1 MSIRQERRAVLGPV
15 IVAVVLTMVVGCA
28 ASSPGT
34 SGADGG
40 ASASASDGQSPP
52 PTAGAAAVA
61 LDPDHPLD
69 PDSREVHLLVTE
81 QACAGGQ
88 AAEGRVQLAM
98 LTESEDTVDV
108 AIGVEPL
115 TGEVTCQ
122 SNPPTPFVVELD
134 APLGER
140 DVRDIAVEP
149 PQEITGATDPVPT
162 ATR

>member
-1 MSIRQERRAVLGPV
+1 MV
-15 IVAVVLTMVVGCA
+15 VAAALTMVVGCA
-28 ASSPGT
+28 ASNPAG
-34 SGADGG
+34 SGSDGG

-81 QACAGGQ
+81 QACASGQ
-88 AAEGRVQLAM
+88 VAEGRVRLAM

-115 TGEVTCQ
+115 TGDATCP

-134 APLGER
+134 EPLGER
-140 DVRDIAVEP
+140 LVRDLTVDP
-149 PQEITGATDPVPT
+149 PQEIDDATDPGAT
-162 ATR
+162 ANR